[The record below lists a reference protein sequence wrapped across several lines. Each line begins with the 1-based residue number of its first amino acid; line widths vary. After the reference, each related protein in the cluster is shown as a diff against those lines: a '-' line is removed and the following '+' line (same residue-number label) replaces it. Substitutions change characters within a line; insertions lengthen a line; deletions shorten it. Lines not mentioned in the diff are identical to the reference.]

1 MKSTT
6 PFVDLSDLQAKQI
19 VPGFNGKFLHSE
31 NITVAHWDIK
41 AGSSIPP
48 HQHVNEMIVNVIS
61 GKLELTIGPEKKILS
76 AGMCGIIPGNVPH
89 TAFAHT
95 DCYVIDVFYPV
106 RSEYTNS

>member
-6 PFVDLSDLQAKQI
+6 PFINLSDLKAKEI

-31 NITVAHWDIK
+31 NMTVAHWDIK

-48 HQHVNEMIVNVIS
+48 HQHINEMI
-61 GKLELTIGPEKKILS
+61 GQEKKILS
-76 AGMCGIIPGNVPH
+76 AGMCGVIPGNVPH

-106 RSEYTNS
+106 RPEYSER